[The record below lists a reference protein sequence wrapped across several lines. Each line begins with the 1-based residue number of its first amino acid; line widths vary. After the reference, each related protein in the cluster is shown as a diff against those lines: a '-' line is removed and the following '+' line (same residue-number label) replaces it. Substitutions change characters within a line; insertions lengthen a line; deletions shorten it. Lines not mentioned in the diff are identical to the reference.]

1 MSLTSPPSELVAL
14 LQARAS
20 FVLAVHQG
28 PDGDAAG
35 SALGLYHALRSQGKA
50 VQVVAPTPVPQ
61 HYLWLPGAE
70 HFAQAIEGTPEVA
83 LTLDCDG
90 LERVGD
96 LQAALRQSPVLVNID
111 HHDSAQPFGDVRYT
125 DRTAAAT
132 AQLVYRLLQ
141 ALGWPI
147 TEQIA
152 TCLYTGI
159 ATDTGFF
166 RFENT
171 EAWALREASEMVAA
185 GASPTA
191 IAEAVSETRSLARTR
206 LLGRALQGARQ
217 DRSGRLAWAVL
228 TPQDFRDSG
237 AGAGDT
243 EGIVDA
249 LKQVEGQQAVVLF
262 KAPERDDQW
271 QLSLRS
277 RRADVAAVA
286 RQFGGGGHVRAA
298 GAEAAGS
305 LAEVSARVL
314 AAVQAGLD
322 DAETSS

>member
-1 MSLTSPPSELVAL
+1 MSVSSPPPELVAL

-20 FVLAVHQG
+20 FVLAVHKG

-35 SALGLYHALRSQGKA
+35 SALGLYHALRGQGKD

-70 HFAQAIEGTPEVA
+70 QFAQEIQGTPEA
-83 LTLDCDG
+83 AIALDCDG
-90 LERVGD
+90 LDRVGG
-96 LQAALRQSPVLVNID
+96 LQEAIGKLPVLVNID
-111 HHDSAQPFGDVRYT
+111 HHGNANPFGDVRYT
-125 DRTAAAT
+125 DRTVAAT

-141 ALGWPI
+141 ALGWPV
-147 TEQIA
+147 TAQIA

-166 RFENT
+166 HFENT
-171 EAWALREASEMVAA
+171 DASALREASELVAA

-206 LLGRALQGARQ
+206 LLGRALQAAQ
-217 DRSGRLAWAVL
+217 MDLSGRIVYAVL
-228 TPQDFRDSG
+228 SPQDFRDTG
-237 AGAGDT
+237 TGAGDT

-249 LKQVEGQQAVVLF
+249 LKQAEGQQAAVLL

-286 RQFGGGGHVRAA
+286 RQFGGGGHARAA
-298 GAEAAGS
+298 GCDANGS
-305 LAEVSARVL
+305 WAEVSARVL
-314 AAVQAGLD
+314 AAVQAALD
-322 DAETSS
+322 EAGFSS